1 MPSGAYVV
9 DLTPEL
15 VTQGTAVKRTVPL
28 PPPGNT
34 GVVKFGRVFL
44 SLSAN
49 PVPAAPAAPT
59 LPITITVFTQGGS
72 VFVGNRNV
80 GTARTGIGREIQ
92 AGDEA
97 AFLEFNTNMPNQSV
111 CAFVE
116 YTTP

>member
-15 VTQGTAVKRTVPL
+15 LLQGTAVKRTVPL

-49 PVPAAPAAPT
+49 PVPAAAPT
-59 LPITITVFTQGGS
+59 LLITITIFTQGGS
-72 VFVGNRNV
+72 VPVGNRNV

-97 AFLEFNTNMPNQSV
+97 AFLEFTTNMPNQSV